1 MMSGSFTYGTFHL
14 TGLTHLTSC
23 LSPTVLAGR
32 LPRPTPSPD
41 FWSRGFH
48 RASGTIRPSDDSQD
62 TASHFARAYRVASL
76 GATRGSWE
84 PSWGH
89 AQIFRTV
96 PSANTLVRW
105 VNENAFAPVVR
116 ARPCPTFG
124 RPVRPCVRPWGSP
137 HRLRPGTSPH
147 TLRIPPHDGHPVLR
161 STSSGGFRSVLLVS
175 SFRLRAL
182 RDLSIPSSRFG
193 QRGITPTF
201 GYGAPH
207 PSAGGTS
214 TLLIWA
220 LPGAR
225 RVGGG
230 ALDCSRAGLR
240 PPLKLDVRFSRIQL
254 SRRRS
259 HLSDN
264 EGEHRGK
271 VVVPALAVRLR
282 TPLPEERVSLHCLP
296 SRQATQRVSSTVDVR
311 VFH

>member
-1 MMSGSFTYGTFHL
+1 MCQLQMRGVMAFIASRRVKPLNEYPRPWMSGSFTEGTFHL
-14 TGLTHLTSC
+14 HDLTHLVSC
-23 LSPTVLAGR
+23 PSSTVFADC
-32 LPRPTPSPD
+32 LPRHTLPPFSGRAAFTALVVLFSRPTTPGTPLPTSLSLIGLLPSVA
-41 FWSRGFH
+41 RGFQE
-48 RASGTIRPSDDSQD
+48 S
-62 TASHFARAYRVASL
+62 
-76 GATRGSWE
+76 
-84 PSWGH
+84 SWGH

-220 LPGAR
+220 LPSAQY
-225 RVGGG
+225 
-230 ALDCSRAGLR
+230 A
-240 PPLKLDVRFSRIQL
+240 
-254 SRRRS
+254 
-259 HLSDN
+259 
-264 EGEHRGK
+264 
-271 VVVPALAVRLR
+271 AVRLLACPPTASSPR
-282 TPLPEERVSLHCLP
+282 LPVVAHCRSRDRGPSEVS
-296 SRQATQRVSSTVDVR
+296 Q
-311 VFH
+311 

>member
-1 MMSGSFTYGTFHL
+1 MEGIMSDLPRPRRIDPVRESPRSMMSGSFTYGTFHL
-14 TGLTHLTSC
+14 TGLTHLAFC
-23 LSPTVLAGR
+23 LSPTAFADC
-32 LPRPTPSPD
+32 LPRPTPPPFSGHAA
-41 FWSRGFH
+41 FTALLVLLSRPTTP
-48 RASGTIRPSDDSQD
+48 GTPLLTSLSLIESLPSVSRRSQE
-62 TASHFARAYRVASL
+62 S
-76 GATRGSWE
+76 
-84 PSWGH
+84 SWGH

-105 VNENAFAPVVR
+105 VDENAFASIVQ

-124 RPVRPCVRPWGSP
+124 RPVRPWGSP

-147 TLRIPPHDGHPVLR
+147 TLRIPPRDGHPVLR
-161 STSSGGFRSVLLVS
+161 STSSGGFRSVLRVS

-193 QRGITPTF
+193 QRGITPAF

-220 LPGAR
+220 LPSAR

-240 PPLKLDVRFSRIQL
+240 PPLKPCVQFSRTRL

-259 HLSDN
+259 SLSGDRRDHL
-264 EGEHRGK
+264 
-271 VVVPALAVRLR
+271 
-282 TPLPEERVSLHCLP
+282 
-296 SRQATQRVSSTVDVR
+296 
-311 VFH
+311 